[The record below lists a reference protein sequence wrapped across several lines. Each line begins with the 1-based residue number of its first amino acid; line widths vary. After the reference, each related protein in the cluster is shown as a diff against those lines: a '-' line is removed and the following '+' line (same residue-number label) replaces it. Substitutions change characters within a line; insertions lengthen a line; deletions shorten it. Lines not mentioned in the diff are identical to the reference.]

1 MLKIKTHVLQNL
13 VSRANSGAGNN
24 KMLPITSMM
33 CIDCS
38 DGAVTLCTT
47 DATNYLYVSEKLE
60 DNIYDLYVVVPQE
73 QFSKL
78 VSKITTDYV
87 TLDVV
92 NGVLDVTG
100 NGIYHIELPLD
111 ESGNL
116 VRYPNPLKG
125 IDLVSD
131 KSISLGSIKSV
142 LRHNKP
148 SLSTE
153 MDVPCY
159 TGYYM
164 DESGVISTDTYTMCG
179 NDLKLFEKPVLLSRE
194 LVDLLN
200 VFVSDTIS
208 ILDLGDNL
216 VFFSPSCVVY
226 GAKMREIGDYQVE
239 ALKGLLEQDFPYMVL
254 LPRVSLINSLDRLNL
269 FVGRYDKNKIKLSFE
284 KDKLVLTSKN
294 VSGLEEVEY
303 SRATTVTDKFEC
315 YIDVDM
321 LITQLGAQES
331 DVIELYYGKD
341 NAIKMVDGDVTLVL
355 ALDEE

>member
-13 VSRANSGAGNN
+13 VSKANAGAGNN

-33 CIDCS
+33 CINS
-38 DGAVTLCTT
+38 SNGVLTLCTT
-47 DATNYLYVSEKLE
+47 DATNYLYVSENLE
-60 DNIYDLYVVVPQE
+60 DKTYDLYVVVPQE

-78 VSKITTDYV
+78 ISRITTDYV

-92 NGVLDVTG
+92 NGVLDVKG

-116 VRYPNPLKG
+116 ITYPDPVKG

-142 LRHNKP
+142 LLHNKP

-164 DESGVISTDTYTMCG
+164 DNSGVISTDTYTMCG
-179 NDLKLFEKPVLLSRE
+179 NDLKLFDEPVLLSRE

-200 VFVSDTIS
+200 VFVSDSIN
-208 ILDLGDNL
+208 ILDLGSNL

-226 GAKMREIGDYQVE
+226 GAKMKEIGDYQVE

-254 LPRVSLINSLDRLNL
+254 LPRVELINSLDRLNL
-269 FVGRYDKNKIKLSFE
+269 FVGKYDKNKIKLSF
-284 KDKLVLTSKN
+284 KDKLIITSKN

-303 SRATTVTDKFEC
+303 SRAVTVIGDFEC

-321 LITQLGAQES
+321 LSTQLRAQEG